1 MCMWVSCV
9 DASLPHILSMTMRMD
24 IEDAHRKE
32 GARDEL
38 KYFEFRSGLKP
49 DSPLLSTGEYPEC
62 GSVVFLSFSAI
73 ALHVCSWPR
82 VRLTKLLCSVL

>member
-1 MCMWVSCV
+1 
-9 DASLPHILSMTMRMD
+9 MRMD

-38 KYFEFRSGLKP
+38 KYSEFRSGLKP

-73 ALHVCSWPR
+73 ALHVCSWSR